1 MKPRDRIL
9 DAAMAVFRRHG
20 FRRSSIEQAAEAAG
34 LTRQAL
40 YHHFKSKEA
49 LFRAVI
55 ERLHENALAAEIAAA
70 NAEEK
75 AGGSLADI
83 LIAGITTRLRLFIA
97 SFDGSPHIEEL
108 FSEHLIQARDLYLK
122 YAGLYAAH
130 GVATIERVCRKQRL
144 ALADGMTPQKLAQCV
159 EMAINGAKSA
169 HPGDAAG
176 RRVRRRS
183 HHHDADAGRRRRR
196 SVAEATIGKARRE
209 EAPRKKPRPPKKPS
223 QNSPLAKNW
232 RSQMSTM
239 TINGRLA
246 PLPDDPDALLID
258 VLRGDLDLTGTKL
271 VCGAGVCGAC
281 TVLVDGAPVVSC
293 LMPAA
298 PPPINR

>member
-55 ERLHENALAAEIAAA
+55 ERLHETALAAEIAAA
-70 NAEEK
+70 TAAEK

-83 LIAGITTRLRLFIA
+83 LVAGVSARMRQFIA

-108 FSEHLIQARDLYLK
+108 FSEHLTQARDLYQK
-122 YAGLYAAH
+122 YAGLYSAH
-130 GVATIERVCRKQRL
+130 SAATIERICRRQRL
-144 ALADGMTPQKLAQCV
+144 ALTGDMTPPKLAQCV

-169 HPGDAAG
+169 HPGMQP
-176 RRVRRRS
+176 
-183 HHHDADAGRRRRR
+183 ADAF
-196 SVAEATIGKARRE
+196 VADLTTMTRMLIAGAIIP
-209 EAPRKKPRPPKKPS
+209 APTSPSAKSARKKAVPKKPARHKS
-223 QNSPLAKNW
+223 G
-232 RSQMSTM
+232 
-239 TINGRLA
+239 GR
-246 PLPDDPDALLID
+246 
-258 VLRGDLDLTGTKL
+258 K
-271 VCGAGVCGAC
+271 
-281 TVLVDGAPVVSC
+281 
-293 LMPAA
+293 
-298 PPPINR
+298 

>member
-9 DAAMAVFRRHG
+9 DAAMLVFLRHG

-70 NAEEK
+70 NAREK

-83 LIAGITTRLRLFIA
+83 VVAKVTGRLTALIA

-108 FSEHLIQARDLYLK
+108 FSEHLIHAGDLYQK
-122 YAGLYAAH
+122 YAGRYAEQ

-144 ALADGMTPQKLAQCV
+144 VLAKGMNSRELWRCV
-159 EMAINGAKSA
+159 EMALNGSKSM
-169 HPGDAAG
+169 HPKMQP
-176 RRVRRRS
+176 
-183 HHHDADAGRRRRR
+183 ADAFFRDLEVMLRTLMAG
-196 SVAEATIGKARRE
+196 AIG
-209 EAPRKKPRPPKKPS
+209 PSPKPRTVKPKIAKKSPRTKPG
-223 QNSPLAKNW
+223 
-232 RSQMSTM
+232 
-239 TINGRLA
+239 GR
-246 PLPDDPDALLID
+246 
-258 VLRGDLDLTGTKL
+258 K
-271 VCGAGVCGAC
+271 
-281 TVLVDGAPVVSC
+281 
-293 LMPAA
+293 
-298 PPPINR
+298 